1 MAYRILEHTADVR
14 LLVEGRTLE
23 ELFQEALGGMMEVL
37 KPEKKEG
44 GAERLRRIEVEAASR
59 TALLVDF
66 LNEALW
72 LAHTHR
78 EALADA
84 AFGAISET
92 RVEATLRGWPAEA
105 FGEDIK
111 AVTYH
116 EAEIRQNA
124 AGNLET
130 KLVFDI

>member
-1 MAYRILEHTADVR
+1 MTYKILEHTADVR
-14 LLVEGRTLE
+14 LLVEARTLE
-23 ELFQEALGGMMEVL
+23 ELFREALGGMMEVL

-44 GAERLRRIEVEAASR
+44 GPETMRRIEIEAASR

-78 EALADA
+78 EALAEV
-84 AFGAISET
+84 AFEAISET
-92 RVEATLRGWPAEA
+92 RLRATLRGFAAAA

-116 EAEIRQNA
+116 EAEIRTNE